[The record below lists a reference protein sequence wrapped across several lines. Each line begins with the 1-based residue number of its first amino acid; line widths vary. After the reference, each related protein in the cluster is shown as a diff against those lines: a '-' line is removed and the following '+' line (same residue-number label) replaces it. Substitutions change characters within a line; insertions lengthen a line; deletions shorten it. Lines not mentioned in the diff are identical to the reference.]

1 MSDPPFP
8 INPDDN
14 PSDSESNFDPFG
26 MLGIPG
32 FDPTQMNLADLMRL
46 LQSDGPVNWEIAKQT
61 AEYVAIDGSEEASIP
76 PSTVLELNELARI
89 ACDYVASETGVTEVL
104 SAPVK
109 VIGASEWARLHLDSL
124 RLVLETLATTLSG
137 SLESAQVDDD
147 FGNAGDGLSFDP
159 SLLPPELAGPL
170 SALGLNMS
178 GGDPFGGIMK
188 MIAPV
193 LLGTQ
198 AGSMI
203 GSLARNA
210 LGRYDLPLPTTD
222 VPGPTFVVTNLLKFE
237 SEWSIEPQDL
247 RLYVALHEAVH
258 TSVRCRPWV
267 QSALARIANE
277 YVSGFDIDISRI
289 EEQFGGLDPTNPAS
303 IAAVAEQPDAI
314 LGAMRSPRQ
323 ESSALALRC
332 LVIAMVGYGDAI
344 LERLAKPLLPEF
356 GKIHEA
362 VRRHRVDQ
370 GDSGRFVENLLG
382 IRLDRD
388 AVLLGQ
394 TFCSGIV
401 ERAGYLGLHRL
412 WESESML
419 PTPNELD
426 APGLWLARIELPDTP
441 SP

>member
-137 SLESAQVDDD
+137 SLESAQEGDT
-147 FGNAGDGLSFDP
+147 GDGLSFDP

-203 GSLARNA
+203 GSLARNELIA
-210 LGRYDLPLPTTD
+210 WRLGRR
-222 VPGPTFVVTNLLKFE
+222 F
-237 SEWSIEPQDL
+237 
-247 RLYVALHEAVH
+247 
-258 TSVRCRPWV
+258 
-267 QSALARIANE
+267 
-277 YVSGFDIDISRI
+277 SG
-289 EEQFGGLDPTNPAS
+289 
-303 IAAVAEQPDAI
+303 
-314 LGAMRSPRQ
+314 
-323 ESSALALRC
+323 
-332 LVIAMVGYGDAI
+332 
-344 LERLAKPLLPEF
+344 
-356 GKIHEA
+356 H
-362 VRRHRVDQ
+362 
-370 GDSGRFVENLLG
+370 
-382 IRLDRD
+382 
-388 AVLLGQ
+388 
-394 TFCSGIV
+394 
-401 ERAGYLGLHRL
+401 
-412 WESESML
+412 
-419 PTPNELD
+419 
-426 APGLWLARIELPDTP
+426 
-441 SP
+441 

>member
-1 MSDPPFP
+1 
-8 INPDDN
+8 
-14 PSDSESNFDPFG
+14 

-61 AEYVAIDGSEEASIP
+61 AEYVALDGSEEASIP
-76 PSTVLELNELARI
+76 SNTVLELNELARI
-89 ACDYVASETGVTEVL
+89 ACDYVANETGVTEVL

-124 RLVLETLATTLSG
+124 RLVLETLATTLGG
-137 SLESAQVDDD
+137 SLESAQERDD
-147 FGNAGDGLSFDP
+147 FGNTGDDLSFDP

-210 LGRYDLPLPTTD
+210 LGRYDLPLPTADT
-222 VPGPTFVVTNLLKFE
+222 PGPTFVVANLSKFE

-303 IAAVAEQPDAI
+303 IAAAAEQPDAI

-323 ESSALALRC
+323 EPSALALRC